1 MFFHLNFVLRTLPAK
16 LKKMHFYRCFL
27 NIFFACYLFLYMF
40 MIWMSHKICLVN
52 FWWMFFRIGF
62 HFYWFK
68 KWTLSTIVLQLD
80 NLLVYLPT
88 SFLEQS
94 RRAGC
99 HFIKREQKRKNT
111 TKNGMAR
118 KNLPNTQLNSLIAG
132 SYIHLF

>member
-68 KWTLSTIVLQLD
+68 KRTLSTIVLQLD

-88 SFLEQS
+88 SFLNNVGELLAIS
-94 RRAGC
+94 L
-99 HFIKREQKRKNT
+99 REKKRKNT